1 MYICEISPSLLYD
14 HTAAPKKQSSH
25 AENCPV
31 SLVRPSSRRSRELL
45 HVRLQELP
53 GWPRLPL
60 RRCRPRPK
68 NTAMTAQG
76 STAKVNHSS
85 LSQRRRALYRSSSIA
100 IRLWS
105 KLSDGGQM
113 MQCVCLTDRFG
124 ITWQMIPSVLRELL
138 HDNTPQKSQRVMK
151 AMMQMAKLDIAEL
164 QEAYEQA

>member
-1 MYICEISPSLLYD
+1 
-14 HTAAPKKQSSH
+14 
-25 AENCPV
+25 
-31 SLVRPSSRRSRELL
+31 
-45 HVRLQELP
+45 
-53 GWPRLPL
+53 
-60 RRCRPRPK
+60 
-68 NTAMTAQG
+68 MTAQG

-151 AMMQMAKLDIAEL
+151 AMMRMVRIDIEGIKRVYADK
-164 QEAYEQA
+164 A